1 MTYKWNVK
9 AVKVH
14 DAQQESIAR
23 INKLFPTE
31 MAELN
36 PKSYFNDTISSGHV
50 PVHLS
55 VQQTPHMR

>member
-14 DAQQESIAR
+14 DTHKQSIASFD
-23 INKLFPTE
+23 KLFPTE

-36 PKSYFNDTISSGHV
+36 PKSYINDTISSGHV